1 MIYLRGFFLKNGEVI
16 NSGYKTYLRL
26 LKYATPYWFTFILG
40 ALAMLVYA
48 LTDTGFAYLIKTLT
62 DNFAG
67 ITSGAYIGEWKLNL
81 PIVVIVIF
89 IIRGISGFFSVY
101 NIGWIGRQV
110 IKALR
115 GEIFAKFLYLPTS
128 FLDHKSNAELLSKVT
143 FNIEQVAES
152 TSNTITIL
160 IRDTLTIL
168 ALTAYMVY
176 LSPRL
181 AGVIFLVAPIIAL
194 IVRFLGKLFRRYSE
208 RIQDSMGNVTHLIK
222 ETLQNHRIIKIFNGQ
237 DYESE
242 KFERVNEG
250 NRKHNMKLFL
260 TKAIGDAVTIFV
272 ASLGVAGVVYV
283 ATLGEVKDMEIGNF
297 TGFITAMVLL
307 MTPLKRL
314 TNVNAMIQRGIAA
327 SASIFLLI
335 DEENE
340 IDDGEIKREDLAGKI
355 EFKNVSFSYDKGLIN
370 ALTDINLTIQPG
382 ENIAIVGKSG
392 SGKTTLVNLL
402 PRFYDITEGKLF
414 IDGIAVNDY
423 TLNSLRNNISLVTQ
437 EVILFNDTILNNVA
451 YGSFTEEETLEAISA
466 ANMDEF
472 VDKLAEGLQ
481 TKVGD
486 EGILLSGGQ
495 RQRIAIARAL
505 LKDAPILILDEA
517 TSALDTESERYIQ
530 NALEKLMQDRTT
542 LVIAHRLS
550 TVEKADR
557 IIVLADGEIIESGS
571 HKELITQEGEY
582 ALLHRLQFNDET

>member
-1 MIYLRGFFLKNGEVI
+1 MLTNGEAI
-16 NSGYKTYLRL
+16 NTGYKTYLRL
-26 LKYATPYWFTFILG
+26 LKYAAPYWLIFILG
-40 ALAMLVYA
+40 AFAMLIYA

-67 ITSGAYIGEWKLNL
+67 TTDGAYIGEWKFNL
-81 PIVVIVIF
+81 PIAVIVIF

-115 GEIFAKFLYLPTS
+115 EEVFTKFLYLPTS

-181 AGVIFLVAPIIAL
+181 AGVIFLVAPVIAL

-208 RIQDSMGNVTHLIK
+208 RIQDSMGDVTHLIK

-250 NRKHNMKLFL
+250 NRKHNMKLFS

-272 ASLGVAGVVYV
+272 ASLGVAGVV
-283 ATLGEVKDMEIGNF
+283 ATMGEVKDMEIGNF

-340 IDDGEIKREDLAGKI
+340 VDDGEKKQPIANTEGLTGKI
-355 EFKNVSFSYDKGLIN
+355 EFRNVSFSYDKGQKN
-370 ALTDINLTIQPG
+370 ALSDIDLTIQPG
-382 ENIAIVGKSG
+382 ETVAIVGKSG

-402 PRFYDITEGKLF
+402 PRFYDITEGKLL
-414 IDGIAVNDY
+414 IDGFAVDDY
-423 TLNSLRNNISLVTQ
+423 TLKSLRNNISLVTQ
-437 EVILFNDTILNNVA
+437 EVILFNDTIFNNVA
-451 YGSFTEEETLEAISA
+451 YGSFSEEEILKAISA

-472 VDKLAEGLQ
+472 VDKLPDGLQ

-505 LKDAPILILDEA
+505 LKDAPILIMDEA

-530 NALEKLMQDRTT
+530 NALEKLMQNRTT
-542 LVIAHRLS
+542 LIIAHRLS

-557 IIVLADGEIIESGS
+557 IVVLADGEIVESGS
-571 HKELITQEGEY
+571 HKELINQDGEY
-582 ALLHRLQFNDET
+582 ALLHRLQFNDKT

>member
-1 MIYLRGFFLKNGEVI
+1 LANEEAMNT
-16 NSGYKTYLRL
+16 GYKTYFRL
-26 LKYATPYWFTFILG
+26 LKYATPYWFIFILG

-67 ITSGAYIGEWKLNL
+67 TTNGAYIGEWKFSL
-81 PIVVIVIF
+81 PIAVIVIF

-115 GEIFAKFLYLPTS
+115 EEVFTKFLHLPTS

-152 TSNTITIL
+152 TSNTITVL
-160 IRDTLTIL
+160 IRDTLTII

-181 AGVIFLVAPIIAL
+181 AGVIFMVAPVIAL
-194 IVRFLGKLFRRYSE
+194 IVRFLGTLFRRYSE
-208 RIQDSMGNVTHLIK
+208 RIQDSMGDVTHLIK
-222 ETLQNHRIIKIFNGQ
+222 ETLHNHRIIKIFNGQ
-237 DYESE
+237 DYESA
-242 KFERVNEG
+242 KFEQVNED
-250 NRKHNMKLFL
+250 NRKHNMKLFS

-283 ATLGEVKDMEIGNF
+283 ATLGEVKDMGIGNF

-335 DEENE
+335 DEEDE
-340 IDDGEIKREDLAGKI
+340 IDDGEIEGEDLTGKI
-355 EFKNVSFSYDKGLIN
+355 EFRKVSFSYSKKQSN
-370 ALTDINLTIQPG
+370 ALSDIDLTIQSG
-382 ENIAIVGKSG
+382 ETLAIVGKSG
-392 SGKTTLVNLL
+392 SGKTTLINLL
-402 PRFYDITEGKLF
+402 PRFYDITKGKLL
-414 IDGIAVNDY
+414 IDGVVVDNY
-423 TLNSLRNNISLVTQ
+423 TLISLRNNISLVTQ
-437 EVILFNDTILNNVA
+437 EVILFNDTIFNNVA
-451 YGSFTEEETLEAISA
+451 YGPFTEEQTLKAISA

-472 VDKLAEGLQ
+472 IDKLPDGLQ

-486 EGILLSGGQ
+486 QGILLSGGQ

-530 NALEKLMQDRTT
+530 TALETLMQDRTT

-550 TVEKADR
+550 TVETADR
-557 IIVLADGEIIESGS
+557 IVVLSDGEIVESGS
-571 HKELITQEGEY
+571 HEELIKQNGEY

>member
-1 MIYLRGFFLKNGEVI
+1 MLTNGEAI
-16 NSGYKTYLRL
+16 NTGYKTYLRL
-26 LKYATPYWFTFILG
+26 LKYAVPYWLIFILG
-40 ALAMLVYA
+40 ALAMLIYA

-67 ITSGAYIGEWKLNL
+67 TTDGAYIGEWKFNL
-81 PIVVIVIF
+81 PVAVIVIF

-110 IKALR
+110 IKSLR
-115 GEIFAKFLYLPTS
+115 EEVFTKFLYLPTS

-181 AGVIFLVAPIIAL
+181 AGVIFLVAPVIAL

-208 RIQDSMGNVTHLIK
+208 RIQDSMGDVTHLIK

-250 NRKHNMKLFL
+250 NRKHNMKLFS

-283 ATLGEVKDMEIGNF
+283 ATMGEVKDMEIGNF

-327 SASIFLLI
+327 AASIFLLI

-340 IDDGEIKREDLAGKI
+340 VDTGEKEHLIANTEALTGKI
-355 EFKNVSFSYDKGLIN
+355 EFRNVSFSYDKGQKN
-370 ALTDINLTIQPG
+370 ALSDIDLTIQPG
-382 ENIAIVGKSG
+382 ETVAIVGKSG

-402 PRFYDITEGKLF
+402 PRFYDITEGKLL
-414 IDGIAVNDY
+414 IDGFAVDDY
-423 TLNSLRNNISLVTQ
+423 TLKSLRNNISLVTQ
-437 EVILFNDTILNNVA
+437 EVILFNDTIFNNVA
-451 YGSFTEEETLEAISA
+451 YGPFSEEEILKAISA

-472 VDKLAEGLQ
+472 VDKLPDGLQ

-486 EGILLSGGQ
+486 EGVLLSGGQ

-505 LKDAPILILDEA
+505 LKDAPILIMDEA

-530 NALEKLMQDRTT
+530 NALEKLMQNRTT

-557 IIVLADGEIIESGS
+557 IVVLADGEIVESGS
-571 HKELITQEGEY
+571 HKELINQDGEY
-582 ALLHRLQFNDET
+582 ALLHRLQFHDKT